1 MEKFSVLMSVY
12 YRETPEFFDL
22 ALEHI
27 LIEQTLKPDEFVL
40 VCDGELTPGL
50 EAVIEKYQNMFPDI
64 LKVYRKENGG
74 LGKALNFGLEN
85 CSYPLVA
92 RADSDDVC
100 VPERFE
106 KQVKYFEEHPEVGII
121 SAYIDDFDTDWT
133 KQEYIKKIP
142 LEHEELLQWI
152 KFRNPLNHN
161 VVMFRRDDILRIG
174 SYHHLPYMEDHD
186 LWLRAIV
193 GGIRIANIGEVLL
206 HMRVGNGMVRRRS
219 TTKYI
224 SGYHT
229 IGRYMVKHG
238 LCNNWIYLRNM
249 AAVTVYVFMP
259 GWLKTFVYQKIL
271 RKKK

>member
-12 YRETPEFFDL
+12 HKETPEYFDI

-27 LIEQTLKPDEFVL
+27 LIGQTLRPDEFVL

-50 EAVIEKYQNMFPDI
+50 ESIIEKYKALFPDTF
-64 LKVYRKENGG
+64 KVFRKENGG
-74 LGKALNFGLEN
+74 LGKALNFGLEK

-100 VPERFE
+100 VSDRFE
-106 KQVKYFEEHPEVGII
+106 KQVRYFEEHPDVGII
-121 SAYIDDFDTDWT
+121 SAYIDEFDTDWT
-133 KQEYIKKIP
+133 SPTAIKELP
-142 LEHEELLQWI
+142 LEHEDLLEWI
-152 KFRNPLNHN
+152 KFRNPFNHN

-193 GGIRIANIGEVLL
+193 AGIRIANIGEVLL
-206 HMRVGNGMVRRRS
+206 HMRVGNGMIQRRS
-219 TTKYI
+219 TRKYI

-229 IGRYMVKHG
+229 IGRYMVRHG

-249 AAVTVYVFMP
+249 VAVTGFVLMP
-259 GWLKTFVYQKIL
+259 DSLRAFVYRKIL
-271 RKKK
+271 RKKI